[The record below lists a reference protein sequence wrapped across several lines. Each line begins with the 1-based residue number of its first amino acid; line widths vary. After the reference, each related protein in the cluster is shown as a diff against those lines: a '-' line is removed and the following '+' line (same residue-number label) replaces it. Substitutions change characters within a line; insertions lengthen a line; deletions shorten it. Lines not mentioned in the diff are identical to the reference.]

1 MRPNG
6 ILSNFALD
14 KLTVAEIEKI
24 TQDLIDET
32 RAAYDKVGSLKPE
45 EVNFESCIQVKK
57 YSQYSDKV
65 NMVVIQ
71 TKLENEHN

>member
-6 ILSNFALD
+6 IISSFALD
-14 KLTVAEIEKI
+14 KLTVADIEKI

-45 EVNFESCIQVKK
+45 EVNFESCIQVQFT
-57 YSQYSDKV
+57 SV
-65 NMVVIQ
+65 NPYYF
-71 TKLENEHN
+71 